1 MRALAFAA
9 AFALIGSA
17 AGAQTMKTK
26 ETVTTPT
33 TTTTTTTRT
42 HTMPAGSMA
51 EEKSEM
57 KMHRPMAKHHAM
69 RHCTTKWRHG
79 KKIRTCTKTMMHKKM
94 VTTHKM

>member
-1 MRALAFAA
+1 
-9 AFALIGSA
+9 
-17 AGAQTMKTK
+17 
-26 ETVTTPT
+26 
-33 TTTTTTTRT
+33 
-42 HTMPAGSMA
+42 MPAGSMA